1 MGFNTPKYLENYLNK
16 EYRKPPESFVDC
28 SLYYAGLDPFFIDYM
43 NRVVRPCVAYSC
55 GSADNLLNSGA
66 KMNIGYSIKS
76 TAVKLI
82 KGDKLIF
89 NGDDLACQK
98 ISETWAPCV
107 SFDAFLE
114 SAIDYMQSG
123 GTVAV
128 KLNKDRFGRCYPV
141 ATRIDRF
148 YCTTDD
154 VGEVV
159 DIVLFNSLLY
169 SERFGANAS
178 RSYWLVE
185 NRYYN
190 AERKPCVM
198 YKVHSKSGIAGKEI
212 LPGIDTPGIED
223 EGLPDNVRAVLRKK
237 GIVLNRET
245 LLPFHDGLGVW
256 LWRRTANNSC
266 VPGLMFGD
274 PLFYGVLDLLW
285 SVDTVFS
292 GSLTDVILGSGKVL
306 VPKRY
311 LQTIRDDLRRQGA
324 GDLSSRLLAMT
335 DRYSDDDDSLV
346 YIMTEH
352 DKDFPPTVVQ
362 FDIRADQYR
371 GMLETYL
378 RQIVSHCGFAP
389 TSVFPFLQD
398 ASAKTATEVT
408 AEENLTRAT
417 VQSVHQTIVPMI
429 NRMLAEVLYQA
440 GIKGKA
446 KIRLSDYIGNTL
458 LRDQNIRENYLA
470 GLIPKEEAV
479 QRINNIS
486 AQETVEYLQKLS
498 KQQQPYGGSLF
509 NDKDYFSTPNNG
521 GGE

>member
-1 MGFNTPKYLENYLNK
+1 MGFKTPAYLENYLNK
-16 EYRKPPESFVDC
+16 EWRKPPENFVDC

-43 NRVVRPCVAYSC
+43 NKVVRPCMAYSC
-55 GSADNLLNSGA
+55 GSADNLINSGA

-89 NGDDLACQK
+89 DGDDLACQK
-98 ISETWAPCV
+98 ISETWAPTV
-107 SFDAFLE
+107 GFDAFLE
-114 SAIDYMQSG
+114 SAIDYMEMG

-148 YCTTDD
+148 YVTTDD

-169 SERFGANAS
+169 SERYGAKIN

-185 NRYYN
+185 ERYYDTN
-190 AERKPCVM
+190 RNPCVT
-198 YKVHSKSGIAGKEI
+198 YKVHFKSGIAGKEI
-212 LPGIDTPGIED
+212 LPSVDSAGLAE
-223 EGLPDNVRAVLRKK
+223 EGLPAQVKSLLKKK
-237 GIVLNRET
+237 GIELNKPLR
-245 LLPFHDGLGVW
+245 LPFRDGLGVW

-266 VPGLMFGD
+266 VPGLTLGD

-306 VPKRY
+306 VPKKY
-311 LQTIRDDLRRQGA
+311 LQSIRDDLRRQGA
-324 GDLSSRLLAMT
+324 NDLSSRLLSMT
-335 DRYSDDDDSLV
+335 DNFSDSDDSLV
-346 YIMTEH
+346 YIYTEH
-352 DKDFPPTVVQ
+352 DKDFPPTPVQ
-362 FDIRADQYR
+362 FDIRAEQYR
-371 GMLETYL
+371 GMLEMYL

-398 ASAKTATEVT
+398 GSNKTATEVT

-417 VQSVHQTIVPMI
+417 VQSAHQTIVPMI

-440 GIKGKA
+440 GMTGKA
-446 KIRLSDYIGNTL
+446 KIRLSDYIGNAL
-458 LRDQNIRENYLA
+458 LRDKNIRENYLA

-486 AQETVEYLQKLS
+486 AKETTEYLKKL
-498 KQQQPYGGSLF
+498 KEQQPMTGGGLF
-509 NDKDYFSTPNNG
+509 NEKDYFG

>member
-1 MGFNTPKYLENYLNK
+1 MGFKTPEYLEHYLNK
-16 EYRKPPESFVDC
+16 EWRKPPENFVDC
-28 SLYYAGLDPFFIDYM
+28 SLYYTGLDPFFIDYM
-43 NRVVRPCVAYSC
+43 NKVVRPCMAYSC
-55 GSADNLLNSGA
+55 GSADSLINSGA

-89 NGDDLACQK
+89 DGDDLACQK
-98 ISETWAPCV
+98 ISETWSPKV
-107 SFDAFLE
+107 GFDAFLE
-114 SAIDYMQSG
+114 SAIDYMEMG

-148 YCTTDD
+148 YVTTDD

-169 SERFGANAS
+169 SERYSAKIN

-185 NRYYN
+185 ERYYN
-190 AERKPCVM
+190 ASRKPCVI
-198 YKVHSKSGIAGKEI
+198 YKVHIKSGIAGKEI
-212 LPGIDTPGIED
+212 LPSVDSAGIDEA
-223 EGLPDNVRAVLRKK
+223 GLPEQVKSILRKK
-237 GIVLNRET
+237 GIAVNKET
-245 LLPFHDGLGVW
+245 ALPFRDGLGVW

-266 VPGLMFGD
+266 VPGLTLGD

-306 VPKRY
+306 VPKKY
-311 LQTIRDDLRRQGA
+311 LQSIRDDLRRQGA
-324 GDLSSRLLAMT
+324 NDLSSRLLAMT
-335 DRYSDDDDSLV
+335 DNFSDSDDSLV
-346 YIMTEH
+346 YIYTEH
-352 DKDFPPTVVQ
+352 DKDFPPVPVQ
-362 FDIRADQYR
+362 FDIRSEQYR
-371 GMLETYL
+371 GMFEMYL

-398 ASAKTATEVT
+398 ASNKTATEVT

-417 VQSVHQTIVPMI
+417 VQSAHQTIMPMI

-440 GIKGKA
+440 GMTGKA
-446 KIRLSDYIGNTL
+446 KIRLSDYIGNAL
-458 LRDQNIRENYLA
+458 LRDENIRENYLA

-486 AQETVEYLQKLS
+486 AKETAEYLAKL
-498 KQQQPYGGSLF
+498 KEQQAAQGGGLF
-509 NDKDYFSTPNNG
+509 NDKDYFG